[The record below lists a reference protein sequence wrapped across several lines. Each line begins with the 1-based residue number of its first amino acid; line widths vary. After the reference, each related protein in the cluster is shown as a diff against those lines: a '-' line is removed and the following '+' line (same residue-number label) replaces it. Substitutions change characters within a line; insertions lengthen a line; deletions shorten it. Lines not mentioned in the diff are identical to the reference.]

1 MYNKVTE
8 AHACHFER
16 SLLRNKESYKGIF
29 SCTFVAMEERINLL
43 VKLKKAIAQINGISF
58 DVKTKK

>member
-8 AHACHFER
+8 ER
-16 SLLRNKESYKGIF
+16 GLLRNKESYKGIF
-29 SCTFVAMEERINLL
+29 NGTFFAMEERINLL

-58 DVKTKK
+58 DVKRKK

>member
-8 AHACHFER
+8 ER

-29 SCTFVAMEERINLL
+29 SCTFFAMEERINLL

-58 DVKTKK
+58 DVKRKK